1 MDEQARHRNIC
12 FTILSLSLYH
22 TLTHSQA
29 LDIGSTVNSRA
40 GFSPIRAGFGPM
52 AGALSFKATARKTR
66 CKQVQHDE
74 KIGRIS
80 DEDLVTPNSHDEA
93 VINYSITPLAN
104 LVADHQLRESVQRAI
119 LTYIT
124 TQLRKIS

>member
-1 MDEQARHRNIC
+1 MNKRGTETFC

-29 LDIGSTVNSRA
+29 LDIGSTVNS
-40 GFSPIRAGFGPM
+40 RAGFGPM